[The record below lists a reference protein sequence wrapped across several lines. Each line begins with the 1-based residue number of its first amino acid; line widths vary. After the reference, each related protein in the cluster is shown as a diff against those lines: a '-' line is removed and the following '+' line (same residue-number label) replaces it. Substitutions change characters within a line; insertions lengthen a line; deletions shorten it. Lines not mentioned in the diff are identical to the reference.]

1 MGGGV
6 CRGRGRGISDS
17 VGGSWWVMGAEG
29 WGIDNCL
36 SNGDIGCCC
45 CCCQDRVKTGAL
57 GDG

>member
-1 MGGGV
+1 M
-6 CRGRGRGISDS
+6 
-17 VGGSWWVMGAEG
+17 MGAKG
-29 WGIDNCL
+29 WGIDNYL

>member
-1 MGGGV
+1 M
-6 CRGRGRGISDS
+6 
-17 VGGSWWVMGAEG
+17 MGAEG